1 MYICLLRPP
10 TLTQVIMELMKVVYI
25 GLKIPSNI
33 PQVISEVA
41 DIGQVLPA
49 TVTLLIVEGV
59 LIEVY
64 ICNKITSSLPLSIG
78 ERYLM
83 LKGEMYISQT
93 SHYSSHN
100 QGERGRFLD
109 FSVDNVDG
117 DGNM

>member
-1 MYICLLRPP
+1 MYICLLRPA
-10 TLTQVIMELMKVVYI
+10 TLTQVIMEVMKVVDI
-25 GLKIPSNI
+25 GIKIPSNI
-33 PQVISEVA
+33 PQVIYEVA

-49 TVTLLIVEGV
+49 TLTLVIMEDV
-59 LIEVY
+59 LIELY
-64 ICNKITSSLPLSIG
+64 ICHKIPATLTLSIG

-100 QGERGRFLD
+100 QGERGRLLD